1 MFYNWRS
8 KFGDMD
14 ASLTSQLKELQD
26 ENRRLK
32 KMYAEA
38 QLSADV
44 LKEAMSKKVGPS
56 QCGEMAKWASRPRA
70 HSIRH
75 ACRTFALSGTCCRY
89 QAKASEENAS
99 IAVWLVLPV
108 PAQRVKGFGWNHKRI
123 YRIHRALEVNLR
135 IKPKKRLLREKP
147 GPLAV
152 PETINHVWSM
162 DSMCNQLSDGRSFC
176 LFNVL
181 AMDRQP
187 RAPQH
192 STWRDYPNSKTGTH
206 RLAPLLA
213 AAKKC
218 GITLSEDCL
227 VSSLRMIKK
236 ALRGG
241 DEMPHGQRK

>member
-1 MFYNWRS
+1 MP
-8 KFGDMD
+8 GDD
-14 ASLTSQLKELQD
+14 QVGKQTAGTQHPACVSDVRVERDLLSLPGQGQ
-26 ENRRLK
+26 RR
-32 KMYAEA
+32 E
-38 QLSADV
+38 
-44 LKEAMSKKVGPS
+44 
-56 QCGEMAKWASRPRA
+56 
-70 HSIRH
+70 
-75 ACRTFALSGTCCRY
+75 
-89 QAKASEENAS
+89 
-99 IAVWLVLPV
+99 
-108 PAQRVKGFGWNHKRI
+108 
-123 YRIHRALEVNLR
+123 RALEVNLR
-135 IKPKKRLLREKP
+135 IKRKKRLLREKP
-147 GPLAV
+147 EPLAV